1 MLREA
6 PRAGLAAL
14 ARRGAVADTG
24 ADLLRRLIL
33 AEGAIESLAERSV
46 RSLPRFGF
54 LLAAR
59 TRDTEFRA
67 GDNFPFQCGATTM
80 SHLDEYA
87 TTDPPAPSPAS
98 YRALR
103 MAAEW
108 ASAVRGQQLNF
119 AYDAGTGHMVLDRSG
134 VGGTLPVLTRA
145 SARRPLVLGVEI
157 EVPGAPPLTIS
168 GDQASALFWSES
180 AVEKFLLSYYA
191 SAAADDAP
199 RFLERLFD
207 AWYGYPAELVQVC
220 AIAYL
225 CGRVPPPDGTQLSL
239 SRTVGLVCLEG
250 GSRLRLLTL
259 DEFASR
265 YATGLQRPGA
275 GIGATNSEQ
284 PQARAGWPITEGVE
298 SIVARDVAEF
308 VSGMRG
314 HFVAFSLNGTTLVPE
329 VYAGPEPLQE
339 LPPATVFTALAR
351 PVRPDRPRPA
361 RLAVWVQERGPDAR
375 VTPQTL
381 IPGRDDPSP
390 EFLPDSLFWTEGS
403 VEKLLVPYYASVK
416 GGDAW
421 FFTGCLMSQWEGLLP
436 PGSSSV
442 DEVARAFT
450 ARLRRFRTAADP
462 APEPAPTGEST
473 VYAVMHLPRSEYA
486 DDAEVVAEDVAED
499 VAATILLTVN
509 GGQPSY
515 HPLWRSQRGGVG
527 GAR

>member
-1 MLREA
+1 
-6 PRAGLAAL
+6 
-14 ARRGAVADTG
+14 
-24 ADLLRRLIL
+24 
-33 AEGAIESLAERSV
+33 
-46 RSLPRFGF
+46 
-54 LLAAR
+54 
-59 TRDTEFRA
+59 
-67 GDNFPFQCGATTM
+67 
-80 SHLDEYA
+80 
-87 TTDPPAPSPAS
+87 
-98 YRALR
+98 
-103 MAAEW
+103 
-108 ASAVRGQQLNF
+108 
-119 AYDAGTGHMVLDRSG
+119 VLDRSG
-134 VGGTLPVLTRA
+134 VGGTLPVLTSA

-168 GDQASALFWSES
+168 GDQASALFWGES
-180 AVEKFLLSYYA
+180 AVEKFLVSYYA
-191 SAAADDAP
+191 SVAADDAP

-220 AIAYL
+220 AVAYL
-225 CGRVPPPDGTQLSL
+225 CGRVPPPDGTQLSI

-265 YATGLQRPGA
+265 YATGLPRPGA
-275 GIGATNSEQ
+275 GTGETKPES
-284 PQARAGWPITEGVE
+284 PHARPGWPITEAVE

-314 HFVAFSLNGTTLVPE
+314 HFVSFRLNGTTLVPQ
-329 VYAGPEPLQE
+329 VFAGQEPPTT
-339 LPPATVFTALAR
+339 LPLDTVFTALAR

-361 RLAVWVQERGPDAR
+361 RLVVWVQEQGPDAR
-375 VTPQTL
+375 VTPQVL
-381 IPGRDDPSP
+381 IPRGDDSPP

-436 PGSSSV
+436 PGTSSV
-442 DEVARAFT
+442 DDVAGAFT
-450 ARLRRFRTAADP
+450 ARLGRFRTADDP
-462 APEPAPTGEST
+462 APEPVDPTGGST

-486 DDAEVVAEDVAED
+486 DDAEVVAKDVAEGVAED
-499 VAATILLTVN
+499 VAARTLLLTVN
-509 GGQPSY
+509 RGERWY